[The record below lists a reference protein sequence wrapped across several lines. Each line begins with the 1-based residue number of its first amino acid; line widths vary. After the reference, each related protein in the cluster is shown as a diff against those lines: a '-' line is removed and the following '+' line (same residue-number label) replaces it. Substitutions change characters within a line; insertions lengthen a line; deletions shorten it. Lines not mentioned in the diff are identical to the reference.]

1 MELRMLAL
9 ISRLVSVAMV
19 SGIAAAQTET
29 TTTTVSSTSTYST
42 SSANP
47 GCYGYCRYLEMDYD
61 PGRTE
66 ELCDKERGLGSLFL
80 ENIKTCADCVRDE
93 GGLSDYFDTVDAQDA
108 LKIVNLCQS
117 LYTSDHSEMVSAMS
131 VILETGSVMGSIS
144 PTKSPTSTSAP
155 TATQSSGA
163 ETTTD
168 ASSEQDASSD
178 DSSTSESRAW
188 IAGPVVGSIA
198 GVSGIIGAAFLII
211 RRRNRR
217 KNAEDTAEQGSGP
230 EQLHEKPELPTEEHV
245 RHELDGHHAVETEAR
260 APPQELYSGETVE
273 LPADNGK

>member
-1 MELRMLAL
+1 
-9 ISRLVSVAMV
+9 
-19 SGIAAAQTET
+19 
-29 TTTTVSSTSTYST
+29 
-42 SSANP
+42 
-47 GCYGYCRYLEMDYD
+47 MDYD

-93 GGLSDYFDTVDAQDA
+93 GGLNDYFDTVDAQGA

-155 TATQSSGA
+155 TATQSSVA

-168 ASSEQDASSD
+168 ASPEQDASSD
-178 DSSTSESRAW
+178 DSSSSESRAW
-188 IAGPVVGSIA
+188 IAGPVVGSVA
-198 GVSGIIGAAFLII
+198 GVSAIIGAAFLII
-211 RRRNRR
+211 KRRSRR
-217 KNAEDTAEQGSGP
+217 KNGEDTAEQGSGP
-230 EQLHEKPELPTEEHV
+230 DQLHEKPELPAEEHV

-260 APPQELYSGETVE
+260 VPPQELYSGEAAE